1 MANKNIVDL
10 LNHLASRK
18 ADVSSVY
25 TTEEV
30 NSLTGANRE
39 LIEANTQADISNYN
53 SLKEYIDEKSSIE
66 DVKNKSSIED
76 VKNLTERVAA
86 NEGNI
91 SVLKT
96 DSVTLTVSNDKVNAS
111 SLKLGE
117 GVLYPAEDLL

>member
-66 DVKNKSSIED
+66 DVKN
-76 VKNLTERVAA
+76 LTERVAA

-91 SVLKT
+91 SFTIMVRPGLQ
-96 DSVTLTVSNDKVNAS
+96 L
-111 SLKLGE
+111 
-117 GVLYPAEDLL
+117 

>member
-1 MANKNIVDL
+1 MASKNIVDL

-66 DVKNKSSIED
+66 DVKN
-76 VKNLTERVAA
+76 LTERVAA
-86 NEGNI
+86 NEGDI
-91 SVLKT
+91 AVLKT
-96 DSVTLTVSNDKVNAS
+96 DTVAITVSNEKVNPT

-117 GVLYPAEDLL
+117 GVLYPAENLL

>member
-39 LIEANTQADISNYN
+39 LIEANTQADIDNYK

-66 DVKNKSSIED
+66 DVKN
-76 VKNLTERVAA
+76 LTERVTA

-91 SVLKT
+91 SLLKT
-96 DSVTLTVSNDKVNAS
+96 DSVALTVSNDKVNAS